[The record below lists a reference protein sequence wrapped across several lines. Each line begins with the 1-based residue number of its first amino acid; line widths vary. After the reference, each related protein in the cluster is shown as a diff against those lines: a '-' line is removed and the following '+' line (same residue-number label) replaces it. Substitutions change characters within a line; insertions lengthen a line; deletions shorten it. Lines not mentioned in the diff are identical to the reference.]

1 MSESLLQ
8 KQFQE
13 KDLQRARNLISG
25 RCGAATTSQVGYEKV
40 EEEHKE
46 GDIWTDGSGKT
57 WTIEDGIRISVTK
70 LQKARD
76 MAKTPLMCP
85 KCGKPLTS
93 RLDKKMYGF
102 HGVCHD
108 CVLKVERELKLAGL
122 YEQYE
127 QSIMAGNLTGLVKDI
142 QAMIQDQ
149 QKNCKVGFVT
159 EQGEVENW
167 GQVGDD
173 VINGLAEWVD
183 IIQTRINS
191 KD

>member
-13 KDLQRARNLISG
+13 KDLQRARNLVSG
-25 RCGAATTSQVGYEKV
+25 QYGAATTSQVGYEKV

-46 GDIWTDGSGKT
+46 GDVWTDGSGKT
-57 WTIEDGIRISVTK
+57 WTIEDGIKISVSK

-76 MAKTPLMCP
+76 AAKMPLMCP

-93 RLDKKMYGF
+93 RLDKKMFMF
-102 HGVCHD
+102 HGICHD

-127 QSIMAGNLTGLVKDI
+127 QSIIAGNLLGFLKDL
-142 QAMIQDQ
+142 QSMLEDS
-149 QKNCKVGFVT
+149 QKDDKVGFVT
-159 EQGEVENW
+159 EEGEIEDW
-167 GQVGDD
+167 GKAGTRLSDNLAD
-173 VINGLAEWVD
+173 WIKVIQDN
-183 IIQTRINS
+183 IPR
-191 KD
+191 

>member
-25 RCGAATTSQVGYEKV
+25 QYGAATTSQVGYEKA

-46 GDIWTDGSGKT
+46 GDVWTDGSGKT
-57 WTIEDGIRISVTK
+57 WTIEDGIKVSVSK

-76 MAKTPLMCP
+76 AARMPLLCP

-93 RLDKKMYGF
+93 RLDKKMYTI

-108 CVLKVERELKLAGL
+108 CALKVERELKLAGL

-127 QSIMAGNLTGLVKDI
+127 QSVIAGNLAGFAKDL
-142 QAMIQDQ
+142 QGMLEDA
-149 QKNCKVGFVT
+149 QKSREVGFVT
-159 EQGEVENW
+159 GEGEIETWTSAGNQAVDN
-167 GQVGDD
+167 
-173 VINGLAEWVD
+173 LSEWIE
-183 IIQTRINS
+183 IIQDKVKS
-191 KD
+191 